1 MIDGRT
7 LLQVNATV
15 IIGVLFSLTISSIVG
30 GTSERDAVFTSA
42 LFTTLTAAPFGTSA
56 IMIMYANSL
65 QQQSR
70 PLSPV
75 YIFQRN
81 PRYGTKE
88 ERSRRID
95 FSLLIAETITTAGF
109 LYIVI
114 TVCLIFVLALDQ
126 NYETPITEQCAQ
138 DPQRFGV
145 NGSALWL
152 CSMFHQDSLAEL
164 CTSDPVRFGVN
175 ISKCYKFIPPLS
187 QSPVVTS

>member
-15 IIGVLFSLTISSIVG
+15 IIGVLFFLTISSIVG

-75 YIFQRN
+75 TYSKGTQDMA
-81 PRYGTKE
+81 PRKKGLGE
-88 ERSRRID
+88 
-95 FSLLIAETITTAGF
+95 
-109 LYIVI
+109 
-114 TVCLIFVLALDQ
+114 
-126 NYETPITEQCAQ
+126 
-138 DPQRFGV
+138 
-145 NGSALWL
+145 
-152 CSMFHQDSLAEL
+152 
-164 CTSDPVRFGVN
+164 
-175 ISKCYKFIPPLS
+175 
-187 QSPVVTS
+187 